1 MWSGRPRPPRTPP
14 RAWRSTFPGLID
26 PGKEKERLASKRAK
40 LAEDLRKA
48 EAKLSNEGFVARA
61 PADVVERERAKLAE
75 LKAQV
80 ESIDEGLKAL
90 D

>member
-1 MWSGRPRPPRTPP
+1 VERPAT
-14 RAWRSTFPGLID
+14 AASHAAAGMEIYIPGLID
-26 PGKEKERLASKRAK
+26 SGKEKERLASKRAK
-40 LAEDLRKA
+40 LAEDLRKT
-48 EAKLSNEGFVARA
+48 EAKLANEGFVGRA

-90 D
+90 G